1 MGEDVGCV
9 VREALNAVRE
19 AIHYKNII
27 LQVRF
32 EWVKYIVYC
41 SNRGWYAGFII
52 VRESTGLY
60 LKNNSQCST
69 MITRKILAPTPLAI
83 ILYDSYVYTN
93 RVLC

>member
-1 MGEDVGCV
+1 MGEDIGCA

-19 AIHYKNII
+19 AIDCKNI

-41 SNRGWYAGFII
+41 SNHGWYAGFII

-60 LKNNSQCST
+60 LKNNST